1 MGATDKKTFQSNQE
15 VHQAMVLVET
25 NREAKW

>member
-15 VHQAMVLVET
+15 VH
-25 NREAKW
+25 